1 MTFFWTLAALF
12 TVVSLLFIFVPLI
25 RNRSAGGGPATN
37 EAMEAKV
44 SVYRSQLAELEADR
58 ETGTISE
65 AQFHTAQV
73 DLQRSLLEANEGH
86 STAPTG
92 ARTGSWHWPA
102 GVVSLLTL
110 PVLAV
115 LIYQGLGAGAAGLD
129 PQARVPQAQ
138 TSENLGIESA
148 IQALYTRLEANPEDP
163 GSWALLGRS
172 LMFLD
177 QPREAAGAYAQAIRY
192 GGGEDPDILVS
203 YADLLGTLDNGN
215 LASRAGPFIERA
227 LEIDAD
233 HVNGRWLAGLAAF
246 QAGDFRTAQGHW
258 QTLLTLFDPNSEEA
272 QIIRTNLDEVA
283 DRLQEA
289 SADDE
294 PADGTSPERG
304 SAP

>member
-1 MTFFWTLAALF
+1 M
-12 TVVSLLFIFVPLI
+12 
-25 RNRSAGGGPATN
+25 
-37 EAMEAKV
+37 
-44 SVYRSQLAELEADR
+44 
-58 ETGTISE
+58 
-65 AQFHTAQV
+65 

-86 STAPTG
+86 SSAPTS

-148 IQALYTRLEANPEDP
+148 IQALYARLEANPEDP

-215 LASRAGPFIERA
+215 LASRARPFIERA
-227 LEIDAD
+227 LEIDTD
-233 HVNGRWLAGLAAF
+233 HINGRWLAGLAAF
-246 QAGDFRTAQGHW
+246 QAADFRTAQGHW

-289 SADDE
+289 TTDDG
-294 PADGTSPERG
+294 PADGASPEG
-304 SAP
+304 GLSPENAVIP